1 MTLASRLWLNIA
13 ITTVAAAALLAA
25 HAVYG
30 AALYDPAFLSG
41 WLLLVLVLLL
51 SLYNARKKVS
61 TLPIGNN
68 AVWLQFHIYAGFLS
82 ILVFFIHV
90 DWRLPN
96 GWLEGALAA
105 VFGLVAASG
114 VVGLVL
120 SRMFPKWLARR
131 GEEVIFERVPIHIA
145 RLREEAEKIVLQA
158 TEETNSSTISGF
170 YVRLLAPFFARPRN
184 ILQHLQRSN
193 RALHRLEA
201 DLDNLKRYLNARE
214 NEHLEELRWLVTK
227 KDEVDFHYALQGALK
242 TWLFVHVPLTYCLI
256 VLACVHLVLAYAF
269 SGGVG

>member
-1 MTLASRLWLNIA
+1 MTLVARRLRNVA
-13 ITTVAAAALLAA
+13 ITAGVAAAIIAV

-30 AALYDPAFLSG
+30 AALYHPAFLSG

-61 TLPIGNN
+61 TLPIGDN
-68 AVWLQFHIYAGFLS
+68 VLWLQVHIYLGLLS
-82 ILVFFIHV
+82 IVVFLVHV

-96 GWLEGALAA
+96 GWLEVALAL
-105 VFGLVAASG
+105 VFAATALSG

-120 SRMFPKWLARR
+120 SRTYPKWLTRR
-131 GEEVIFERVPIHIA
+131 GEELIFERVPLYIA
-145 RLREEAEKIVLQA
+145 RLREEAENRVLQA
-158 TEETNSSTISGF
+158 TQDTNSSTVSEF
-170 YVRLLAPFFARPRN
+170 YVGRLAPFFAKPAHVV
-184 ILQHLQRSN
+184 QHLVRSN

-201 DLDNLKRYLNARE
+201 DFDNLQRYLSPRE
-214 NEHLEELRWLVTK
+214 AEHMEELRWLVNK

-256 VLACVHLVLAYAF
+256 VLTFVHLVLAYAF
-269 SGGVG
+269 SGGLG